1 MNMLL
6 LPALFALCFVSH
18 VPAMVVIPG
27 DADLFVQA
35 PPRTVSEKKG
45 DGKLYAPCSRDDVKV
60 AVSVIRESQDF
71 TCESAFVQVT
81 FRPVPVYAAHA
92 PATRLC
98 AVVI

>member
-1 MNMLL
+1 MLL

-35 PPRTVSEKKG
+35 PPRMETVSEKKG
-45 DGKLYAPCSRDDVKV
+45 DGKLYAPCSRHDVKV